1 MGKKCF
7 ARNNNTKEEILDVII
22 ISEKNNGQVFFEI
35 EDHITQDV
43 AEAVAIL
50 MRKPQIDNSIWYK
63 EINIDLDQID
73 PRKCLY
79 WLTGGDCEWIK
90 LHNYKKPWIE
100 YENHFVQEFEFV
112 IRWIVKKSK
121 NLKDIKRGF
130 IEHLNLPVLYE
141 FALSKNLIK

>member
-1 MGKKCF
+1 MGKKRF
-7 ARNNNTKEEILDVII
+7 TRHNSVKEQILDAVT

-35 EDHITQDV
+35 EDHITQDI
-43 AEAVAIL
+43 AEAVAIM
-50 MRKPQIDNSIWYK
+50 MRKRNIDNSVWLK
-63 EINIDLDQID
+63 EMSFDVDFLD

-79 WLTGGDCEWIK
+79 WLTGGDNEWIK
-90 LHNYKKPWIE
+90 LHNYNKPWVE
-100 YENHFVQEFEFV
+100 CDTYFTDEFEFV

-121 NLKDIKRGF
+121 NLQDIKNGF

>member
-1 MGKKCF
+1 MGKKRF
-7 ARNNNTKEEILDVII
+7 TRNNSIKEQILDTVT

-43 AEAVAIL
+43 AEAVALL
-50 MRKPQIDNSIWYK
+50 MRKRNIEKSIWLK
-63 EINIDLDQID
+63 EMSFDVDFLD

-79 WLTGGDCEWIK
+79 WLTGGDSEWIK
-90 LHNYKKPWIE
+90 LHNYSKPWVE
-100 YENHFVQEFEFV
+100 CDTHFAEEFEFV

-121 NLKDIKRGF
+121 NLQDIKDGF
-130 IEHLNLPVLYE
+130 IENLNLPVLYE

>member
-1 MGKKCF
+1 MGKKRF
-7 ARNNNTKEEILDVII
+7 TRNNNIKEEILDVII

-50 MRKPQIDNSIWYK
+50 MRKPKIDNSIWIK
-63 EINIDLDQID
+63 EINFDCEFLD

-79 WLTGGDCEWIK
+79 WLTGGDNEWIK
-90 LHNYKKPWIE
+90 LHNYNKTWIE
-100 YENHFVQEFEFV
+100 CENQFVEEYEFV

-121 NLKDIKRGF
+121 NLQDIRDGF
-130 IEHLNLPVLYE
+130 IEYLNLPVLYE
-141 FALSKNLIK
+141 FALGKNLIK

>member
-1 MGKKCF
+1 MGKKRF
-7 ARNNNTKEEILDVII
+7 TRNNSIKEQILDTVT

-43 AEAVAIL
+43 AEAVALL
-50 MRKPQIDNSIWYK
+50 MRKRNIEKSIWLK
-63 EINIDLDQID
+63 EMSFDVDFLD

-79 WLTGGDCEWIK
+79 WLTGGDSEWIK
-90 LHNYKKPWIE
+90 LHNYKKPWVE
-100 YENHFVQEFEFV
+100 CDSQFAEEFEFV

-121 NLKDIKRGF
+121 NLQDIKDGF